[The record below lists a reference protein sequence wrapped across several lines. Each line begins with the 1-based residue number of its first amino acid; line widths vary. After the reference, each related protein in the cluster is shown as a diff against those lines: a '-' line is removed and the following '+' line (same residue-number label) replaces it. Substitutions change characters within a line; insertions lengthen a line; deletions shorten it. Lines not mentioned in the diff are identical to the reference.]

1 MPTNILRVARERHSA
16 AVHSGST
23 GQVQLGRFNWAGPSG
38 EPSEVRSTIPTDA
51 QDNAP
56 AQPPWAHL
64 RLPPFPEVAIRVL
77 QLTNNE
83 NVQLHQLSEL
93 ISSDAAFA
101 SEVLTIANS
110 LVYAPR
116 FPATTILQAI
126 AVMGA
131 NHLQGMCLT
140 VGVRTYL
147 GKSLNHPLIRNVW
160 RHNLACAIIAQ
171 QLAGAGFMD
180 QDTAY
185 TAGVLHDVGRL
196 ALAVIRPNEYAVL
209 LARHQG
215 SGESILQAEAELFG
229 CNHCDA
235 GRFLVA
241 DWNLP
246 ADFEPVVGEH
256 HAARRMDGA
265 WSMAELVKISCRL
278 ADTAGFCAFPG
289 CTTTPFEELRGEL
302 PARERAA
309 FHPDF
314 EVLSL
319 DISKK
324 IHALE
329 SL

>member
-1 MPTNILRVARERHSA
+1 VA
-16 AVHSGST
+16 
-23 GQVQLGRFNWAGPSG
+23 
-38 EPSEVRSTIPTDA
+38 
-51 QDNAP
+51 
-56 AQPPWAHL
+56 
-64 RLPPFPEVAIRVL
+64 
-77 QLTNNE
+77 
-83 NVQLHQLSEL
+83 
-93 ISSDAAFA
+93 
-101 SEVLTIANS
+101 
-110 LVYAPR
+110 
-116 FPATTILQAI
+116 
-126 AVMGA
+126 
-131 NHLQGMCLT
+131 
-140 VGVRTYL
+140 VRTYL

-171 QLAGAGFMD
+171 QLAAAGFMD

-215 SGESILQAEAELFG
+215 SGESILPAEVELFG

-241 DWNLP
+241 DWKLP

-289 CTTTPFEELRGEL
+289 CATTPFEELRDEL
-302 PARERAA
+302 PPRERAA

>member
-1 MPTNILRVARERHSA
+1 MKSSIPTN
-16 AVHSGST
+16 VHANP
-23 GQVQLGRFNWAGPSG
+23 Q
-38 EPSEVRSTIPTDA
+38 
-51 QDNAP
+51 

-93 ISSDAAFA
+93 VCSDAAFA

-126 AVMGA
+126 AVLGA

-147 GKSLNHPLIRNVW
+147 GKTLDHPLIRNVF

-171 QLAGAGFMD
+171 ELAAAGFMD

-196 ALAVIRPNEYAVL
+196 ALAVIRPHQYAVL
-209 LARHQG
+209 LGRHQG
-215 SGESILQAEAELFG
+215 TGESILPVETELFG

-241 DWNLP
+241 DWKLP

-256 HAARRMDGA
+256 HLARRRDGA
-265 WSMAELVKISCRL
+265 WSMAELVKIGCRM
-278 ADTAGFCAFPG
+278 ADAAGFSAFPG
-289 CTTTPFEELRGEL
+289 CTTTPFAELRNEL
-302 PARERAA
+302 PPREKAA
-309 FHPDF
+309 FDPDF
-314 EVLSL
+314 EALSL
-319 DISKK
+319 DIGRK
-324 IHALE
+324 ISALE